1 MREPPPLIPDV
12 DKLIE
17 GKSYMGEKQGDG
29 KECTIAK
36 MMTEIDRV
44 YAHHEYFMQY
54 LSKKQR
60 IILSR

>member
-1 MREPPPLIPDV
+1 MRGPLPLVPDV
-12 DKLIE
+12 DKPIE
-17 GKSYMGEKQGDG
+17 GKNYMSEKQGDG

-36 MMTEIDRV
+36 VLTEIDRV